1 MPIAEYSIA
10 FRKRVSLSEMCLRSA
25 RKAYITIVMMLAG
38 SRISKNGSH
47 GIWLIRYI
55 RGVASREGSAAIISD
70 TIITV
75 VRKIKK
81 ASIRGRRTALHINS
95 TIMKVKGHGRYSIE
109 SQLNVSVMANVSSD
123 SKSNLGLRWRSR

>member
-1 MPIAEYSIA
+1 
-10 FRKRVSLSEMCLRSA
+10 MCLRSA

-47 GIWLIRYI
+47 GIWLIRYV
-55 RGVASREGSAAIISD
+55 RGVASRRIRGHHQRHHHHRGKED
-70 TIITV
+70 Q
-75 VRKIKK
+75 K

-123 SKSNLGLRWRSR
+123 SKATVGCDGAADSVV

>member
-1 MPIAEYSIA
+1 MTHQV
-10 FRKRVSLSEMCLRSA
+10 RTRRS
-25 RKAYITIVMMLAG
+25 KQG
-38 SRISKNGSH
+38 
-47 GIWLIRYI
+47 
-55 RGVASREGSAAIISD
+55 GSAAIISD

-123 SKSNLGLRWRSR
+123 SKATLGCDGAVDSVV